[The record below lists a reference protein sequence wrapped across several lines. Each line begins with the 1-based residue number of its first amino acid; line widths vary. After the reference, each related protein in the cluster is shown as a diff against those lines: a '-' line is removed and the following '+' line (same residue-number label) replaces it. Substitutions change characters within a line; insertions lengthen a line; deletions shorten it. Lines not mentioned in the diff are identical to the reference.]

1 MNMEIE
7 PLEETLP
14 LMPYETGGSITS
26 RLAAMNG
33 AGNARQFCWDQYMDF
48 EKIAA
53 GDVGELTK
61 LATFASV
68 DLTALICW
76 SPKSNGTHG
85 YSIRGETV
93 TNVRSRRTRLRVCVA
108 CIDDAMSANPHLPA
122 DAAVAVPVY
131 TLLDPIRTCP
141 HHAMSLV
148 QVADSHSFGEH
159 YQDYSIAIAD
169 ALEDLDSLRSRSIK
183 RPVSEFERYLLGRLG
198 VELRSLEPLLDT
210 MNISQV
216 MTICERF
223 GAFHLHGR
231 NALITQLDEPG
242 QHAAAQAGFEIM
254 VRGEDGLRDFV
265 TNAYQRAAAEGKAGM
280 SSTIFGRLRTF
291 LTSAEHAKDFEPIK
305 QIMVDRLS
313 ELVPYGPDDPPIF
326 GVRPSH
332 RHWHTLISAERQ
344 YGIPYRTIK
353 KNVERAGIYQRLN
366 LAAFSKTRFAI
377 AVDELERVFG
387 APDVLIPRLEVTAE
401 TGAHAKDFTA
411 LEAAGLLVPATGK
424 SHTANAWFRRGDVA
438 QLERTLLARAVP
450 MQGELPGWV
459 TVQRAFLSTSW
470 SRAEVFGHIASGA
483 VPTGS
488 VEGVRSVASL
498 RVDLAAL
505 RRLHPLSGREVMSM
519 VAAAAALG
527 VSEQVIERLI
537 KSGRIEAHNLRN
549 EETGKLKTAVFADEV
564 LEFQRTFI
572 PVSEIWLRRG
582 GQMSKINP
590 MLRSRGLKPV
600 FPPDELRCTFYA
612 RQEVDSVFP
621 PTASSPASPVPGIA
635 QPL

>member
-14 LMPYETGGSITS
+14 LMPYETGGSITPGGDERRGQCPS
-26 RLAAMNG
+26 VLL
-33 AGNARQFCWDQYMDF
+33 DQYMDF

-254 VRGEDGLRDFV
+254 VSGEDGLRDFV
-265 TNAYQRAAAEGKAGM
+265 TNAYQPAAAEGKAWM

-291 LTSAEHAKDFEPIK
+291 LTSAEHAKDFEPIQ

-313 ELVPYGPDDPPIF
+313 ELVPYGPDDPPYF
-326 GVRPSH
+326 WRASLAPALAHTDQRRAPVRDSVSDH
-332 RHWHTLISAERQ
+332 QKER
-344 YGIPYRTIK
+344 R
-353 KNVERAGIYQRLN
+353 
-366 LAAFSKTRFAI
+366 
-377 AVDELERVFG
+377 
-387 APDVLIPRLEVTAE
+387 
-401 TGAHAKDFTA
+401 
-411 LEAAGLLVPATGK
+411 
-424 SHTANAWFRRGDVA
+424 
-438 QLERTLLARAVP
+438 
-450 MQGELPGWV
+450 
-459 TVQRAFLSTSW
+459 TSW
-470 SRAEVFGHIASGA
+470 YLPASE
-483 VPTGS
+483 S
-488 VEGVRSVASL
+488 
-498 RVDLAAL
+498 
-505 RRLHPLSGREVMSM
+505 RRLQQDPLRHC
-519 VAAAAALG
+519 
-527 VSEQVIERLI
+527 R
-537 KSGRIEAHNLRN
+537 
-549 EETGKLKTAVFADEV
+549 
-564 LEFQRTFI
+564 
-572 PVSEIWLRRG
+572 
-582 GQMSKINP
+582 
-590 MLRSRGLKPV
+590 
-600 FPPDELRCTFYA
+600 
-612 RQEVDSVFP
+612 
-621 PTASSPASPVPGIA
+621 
-635 QPL
+635 